1 MFVPPN
7 VNSFGNMSQH
17 KATFC
22 SNFLRLATRL
32 NTHFMRQYVLLHGI
46 NGAAGSTD
54 VFVSKTLSEIGKF
67 FRLKILMIFLSLS
80 SGELGHVEELNK
92 KVAQKSSVT
101 IMSQNEKLSHNIFK
115 NCWQRQRRRRKGGKM
130 CFHFSYQKCWFMLH
144 QQRKFFYEILNW
156 KKFSFVYS
164 SLMNFW
170 KQIPSG
176 NAGVRCFGK
185 RQNEH
190 SPGIGCPESR
200 GDLLIKMNVYEIG
213 KFSNHDAVRNFKL
226 AGLSVTAWGK
236 WVGNQSE

>member
-80 SGELGHVEELNK
+80 SRELGHVEELNK

-101 IMSQNEKLSHNIFK
+101 IMSRNEKLSHNIFK

-130 CFHFSYQKCWFMLH
+130 CFHFSYQKCCFMLH

-164 SLMNFW
+164 SLMNFEN
-170 KQIPSG
+170 K
-176 NAGVRCFGK
+176 
-185 RQNEH
+185 
-190 SPGIGCPESR
+190 SR
-200 GDLLIKMNVYEIG
+200 VVMRAFAVSENGKMNTLRVSDVPSHGGICWLKWMFMKLE
-213 KFSNHDAVRNFKL
+213 NFL
-226 AGLSVTAWGK
+226 ISMQCETLNWRD
-236 WVGNQSE
+236 